1 MRLTNDAF
9 CESRFAQDGFV
20 DWGKVDPES
29 VTLPAEEIERY
40 GLDQPVTVDMED
52 AKQETGFASV
62 IVVDNLPQIPEAKF
76 PKLLSVLTK
85 IFSQIGEIREGGL
98 LMPQDES
105 KTTLGYAFVEFAT
118 EQQAQSAV
126 EQTNGYKL
134 DKSHIFKV
142 CKFDDFEKYTK
153 VPDEYAAP
161 APKPFTQR
169 ENTQAWM
176 MDQRGRDQF
185 VCRFG
190 DETEIFWNDPQTK
203 KGEEVYRRSFWT
215 ESYVQWSPKGSFLAT
230 VHRQGVALWGGES
243 FGRIAKYGHNGVQF
257 IEFSPCERYLATGS
271 THEPTKAGETTTVV
285 VNFFDT
291 RSGAK
296 LRQFMGPISDFIAQ
310 GQQGLTW
317 PVFKWSGQSSD
328 ESGAFFA
335 KIGTGMISVYQA
347 PDMTLVDKKSIKLE
361 GVVDF
366 CWSPADPILA
376 AFQPEQG
383 GGNQPARL
391 SLIQLPNKN
400 EVRSKNLFNVVG
412 VSMYW
417 QSSGDYFAAK
427 ILRTTKS
434 KKSTYSGFE
443 LFRLRE
449 PNCPMEVLELPNKA
463 EKIVAFAWEPKGH
476 RFAIIHGDGAR
487 PDVSFY
493 TMKDKNGKNNVT
505 LIGTIKNKTANHLF
519 WSPNGR
525 VIILAG
531 LKTMNGQ
538 FEFFDVDTMDTMAT
552 VEHFMA
558 TDVEW
563 DPTGRFVTTAVTSVH
578 QMENGYHMWTFNGK
592 LLYKYGKD
600 RFFQFVW
607 RPRGKS
613 LLSPEQERE
622 IEKNIKKYSK
632 KFEEIDEKIRN
643 QADSNVA
650 SAKKAQE
657 DKWKNWVAAKKAAQ
671 DTEAFKSTMNKL
683 LGAQANAHLEV
694 VETTVVEEEIISINE
709 EPM

>member
-1 MRLTNDAF
+1 M
-9 CESRFAQDGFV
+9 QDGFV
-20 DWGKVDPES
+20 DWSKVDPES
-29 VTLPAEEIERY
+29 IELPAEEIARA
-40 GLDQPVTVDMED
+40 GLDQPVEVELDDVKE
-52 AKQETGFASV
+52 ESGFASV

-76 PKLLSVLTK
+76 AKLLNVLTK
-85 IFSQIGEIREGGL
+85 IFSQIGEVREGGL
-98 LMPQDES
+98 LMPQDEAT
-105 KTTLGYAFVEFAT
+105 KTSLGYAFIEFAT

-142 CKFDDFEKYTK
+142 CKFDDFEKYQK
-153 VPDEYAAP
+153 VPDEYSAP
-161 APKPFTQR
+161 PPKAFARQ

-190 DETEIFWNDPQTK
+190 DETQIFWNDPQTK
-203 KGEEVYRRSFWT
+203 KGEDVYTRTHWT

-230 VHRQGVALWGGES
+230 VHRQGVALWGGDS
-243 FGRIAKYGHNGVQF
+243 FGRIAKFGHNGVQF
-257 IEFSPCERYLATGS
+257 IEFSPCERFLATGS
-271 THEPTKAGETTTVV
+271 THEPTKAGEMTTVV
-285 VNFFDT
+285 INFFDT
-291 RSGAK
+291 RSGGK
-296 LRQFMGPISDFIAQ
+296 LRQFMGPISDFVGQ
-310 GQQGLTW
+310 GQQGFTW
-317 PVFKWSGQSSD
+317 PVFKWSGQSKD
-328 ESGAFFA
+328 DSGAFFA
-335 KIGTGMISVYQA
+335 KMGTGVISAYEA
-347 PDMTLVDKKSIKLE
+347 PEMTLVDKKSIKLE

-383 GGNQPARL
+383 GGNQPARV
-391 SLIQLPNKN
+391 SLIGLPSKK

-412 VSMYW
+412 VNMYW

-449 PNCPMEVLELPNKA
+449 PNCPMEVLELANKA

-476 RFAIIHGDGAR
+476 RFAVIHGDGAR

-493 TMKDKNGKNNVT
+493 SMKDKQGKNNCT
-505 LIGTIKNKTANHLF
+505 LIGTIKNKTANHLY

-525 VIILAG
+525 IIILAG

-538 FEFFDVDTMDTMAT
+538 FEFYDVDNMDTIAT

-600 RFFQFVW
+600 RFFQFLW

-613 LLSPEQERE
+613 LLSAEQEAE

-632 KFEEIDEKIRN
+632 RFEELDEKIRN
-643 QADSNVA
+643 EADSNVA
-650 SAKKAQE
+650 SEKKKSEEKWKAWVESKKA
-657 DKWKNWVAAKKAAQ
+657 VR
-671 DTEAFKSTMNKL
+671 DTPIYKSTLEEL
-683 LGAQANAHLEV
+683 LGDQAPKKDY
-694 VETTVVEEEIISINE
+694 VETKVVEEEILSITE
-709 EPM
+709 EPI

>member
-1 MRLTNDAF
+1 M
-9 CESRFAQDGFV
+9 
-20 DWGKVDPES
+20 
-29 VTLPAEEIERY
+29 TLPAEEIERY

-126 EQTNGYKL
+126 EQTDGYKL

-153 VPDEYAAP
+153 VPAEYAAP

-317 PVFKWSGQSSD
+317 PVFKWSGQSND

-476 RFAIIHGDGAR
+476 RFAVIHGDGAR

-600 RFFQFVW
+600 RFFQFLW

-657 DKWKNWVAAKKAAQ
+657 DKWKNWVAAKKAVQ
-671 DTEAFKSTMNKL
+671 DTDAFKSTMNKL

-709 EPM
+709 EPL

>member
-1 MRLTNDAF
+1 M
-9 CESRFAQDGFV
+9 QDGFV
-20 DWGKVDPES
+20 DWSKVDPES
-29 VTLPAEEIERY
+29 IELPAEEIARA
-40 GLDQPVTVDMED
+40 GLDQPVEVELDDVKE
-52 AKQETGFASV
+52 ESGFASV

-76 PKLLSVLTK
+76 AKLLNVLTK
-85 IFSQIGEIREGGL
+85 IFSQIGEVREGGL
-98 LMPQDES
+98 LMPQDEAT
-105 KTTLGYAFVEFAT
+105 KTSLGYAFIEFAT

-142 CKFDDFEKYTK
+142 CKFDDFEKYQK
-153 VPDEYAAP
+153 VPDEYSAP
-161 APKPFTQR
+161 PPKAFARR

-190 DETEIFWNDPQTK
+190 DETQIFWNDPQTK
-203 KGEEVYRRSFWT
+203 KGEDVYTRTHWT

-230 VHRQGVALWGGES
+230 VHRQGVALWGGDS

-257 IEFSPCERYLATGS
+257 IEFSPCERFLATGS

-296 LRQFMGPISDFIAQ
+296 LRQFMGPISDFVAQ
-310 GQQGLTW
+310 GQQGFTW
-317 PVFKWSGQSSD
+317 PVFKWSGQSND
-328 ESGAFFA
+328 DSGAFFA
-335 KIGTGMISVYQA
+335 KMGTGMISVYEA
-347 PDMTLVDKKSIKLE
+347 PEMTLVDKKSIKLE

-383 GGNQPARL
+383 GGNQPARV
-391 SLIQLPNKN
+391 SLIGLPSKK

-412 VSMYW
+412 VNMYW

-449 PNCPMEVLELPNKA
+449 PNCPMEVLELANKA

-476 RFAIIHGDGAR
+476 RFAVIHGDGAR

-493 TMKDKNGKNNVT
+493 SMKDKQGNNNCT
-505 LIGTIKNKTANHLF
+505 LIGTIKNKTANHLY

-525 VIILAG
+525 IIILAG

-538 FEFFDVDTMDTMAT
+538 FEFYDVDTMDTMAT

-600 RFFQFVW
+600 RFFQFLW

-613 LLSPEQERE
+613 LLSAEQEAE

-632 KFEEIDEKIRN
+632 RFEEIDEKIRN
-643 QADSNVA
+643 EADSNVA
-650 SAKKAQE
+650 SEKKRSEEKWKAWVESKKA
-657 DKWKNWVAAKKAAQ
+657 VR
-671 DTEAFKSTMNKL
+671 DTPIYKSTLEEL
-683 LGAQANAHLEV
+683 LGDQAPKKDY
-694 VETTVVEEEIISINE
+694 VETKVTEEEILSIVE
-709 EPM
+709 EPI

>member
-1 MRLTNDAF
+1 
-9 CESRFAQDGFV
+9 
-20 DWGKVDPES
+20 
-29 VTLPAEEIERY
+29 
-40 GLDQPVTVDMED
+40 MED

-76 PKLLSVLTK
+76 PKLLNVLTK

-105 KTTLGYAFVEFAT
+105 KTTLGYAFVEFAN

-126 EQTNGYKL
+126 EQTDGYKL

-310 GQQGLTW
+310 GQQGFTW
-317 PVFKWSGQSSD
+317 PVFKWSGQSSA

-476 RFAIIHGDGAR
+476 RFAVIHGDGAR

-600 RFFQFVW
+600 RFFQFLW

-643 QADSNVA
+643 QEDSNVA

-657 DKWKNWVAAKKAAQ
+657 DKWKKWVAAKKAVQ
-671 DTEAFKSTMNKL
+671 DTDAFKSTMNKL

-709 EPM
+709 EPL